1 MKFLFINSLGHNNV
15 LVGCLC
21 VSLLYIPCVLLLLL
35 CFRVALFFLPYLLSN
50 FSSCILLFRSRHD
63 VHQTLL
69 FPFFP
74 AYFGL
79 VQFVTGIPCVD
90 LLLTSLL
97 LELVNHPLMVHS
109 LTAGLC
115 CSRCPVCLFSQLKR
129 YC

>member
-1 MKFLFINSLGHNNV
+1 MKFHFVSSLGHNNV

-21 VSLLYIPCVLLLLL
+21 VSLLYIPCVLLLFL
-35 CFRVALFFLPYLLSN
+35 CFHVALFFLPYLLSN
-50 FSSCILLFRSRHD
+50 FSACILLFRSRHD

-115 CSRCPVCLFSQLKR
+115 CSRCPVCLSSQLKR